1 MDSYKIAAID
11 VHKSMLAVV
20 VTDAAVEGE
29 LPFQRRKFGALGSDL
44 KALAEWL
51 AVQQVQEVVMEST
64 AQYWKPVWRQLEGQC
79 QLHLAQAHSNRA
91 RKGRKDDFRDA
102 ERLARRHLSG
112 ELILSFVP
120 DPEQRLWRTLTRSK
134 HQLTRD
140 RVRLHNQ
147 VESLLED
154 ARIKLATC
162 VTDLLGVSSRRMMEQ
177 LAQGET
183 DPAVLAALAD
193 PALRATAEK
202 LSDALSAARDMNAM
216 HRQILR
222 LFLDRLELMER
233 QMVVLDV
240 NIAAALQ
247 LHQDAVV
254 RLAAVPGLGVDSA
267 QQIIAE
273 LGPKA
278 TTFPSPQELA
288 SWVGVCPGREES
300 AEVSKSDE
308 SPKGNRTMRR
318 VLNQAANSAR
328 KTKGSIFQ
336 ALYQRWVPRLGHNKT
351 IWAIAHRLCRV
362 VWIILHRG
370 EQYIEFGSPRDPRSA
385 AKRTARLIHKLRS
398 LGYQVT
404 PPTPTP
410 RVAG

>member
-1 MDSYKIAAID
+1 
-11 VHKSMLAVV
+11 
-20 VTDAAVEGE
+20 
-29 LPFQRRKFGALGSDL
+29 
-44 KALAEWL
+44 
-51 AVQQVQEVVMEST
+51 
-64 AQYWKPVWRQLEGQC
+64 
-79 QLHLAQAHSNRA
+79 LAQAHSNRA

-120 DPEQRLWRTLTRSK
+120 DPEQRLWRTLTRTK

-147 VESLLED
+147 VEALLED

-183 DPAVLAALAD
+183 DPSLLAALAD
-193 PALRATAEK
+193 PTLRATAEK
-202 LSDALSAARDMNAM
+202 LSDALSAARDMSTL

-233 QMVVLDV
+233 QMGVLDV

-247 LHQDAVV
+247 SHQDAVV

-278 TTFPSPQELA
+278 TTFPS
-288 SWVGVCPGREES
+288 
-300 AEVSKSDE
+300 
-308 SPKGNRTMRR
+308 
-318 VLNQAANSAR
+318 
-328 KTKGSIFQ
+328 
-336 ALYQRWVPRLGHNKT
+336 
-351 IWAIAHRLCRV
+351 
-362 VWIILHRG
+362 
-370 EQYIEFGSPRDPRSA
+370 RSSS
-385 AKRTARLIHKLRS
+385 RN
-398 LGYQVT
+398 
-404 PPTPTP
+404 
-410 RVAG
+410 

>member
-29 LPFQRRKFGALGSDL
+29 LPFERRKFGALGTDL
-44 KALAEWL
+44 KALADWL
-51 AVQQVQEVVMEST
+51 AALQVQEVVMEST
-64 AQYWKPVWRQLEGQC
+64 AQYWKPVWQQLEGQC

-120 DPEQRLWRTLTRSK
+120 DPEQRLWRTLTRTK

-147 VESLLED
+147 VEALLED
-154 ARIKLATC
+154 ARIKLSTC

-177 LAQGET
+177 LAQGAT
-183 DPAVLAALAD
+183 DPALLAALAD
-193 PALRATAEK
+193 PMLRATAET
-202 LSDALSAARDMNAM
+202 LTDALSGAAEMSTL

-233 QMVVLDV
+233 QMEVLDRT
-240 NIAAALQ
+240 IAATLQ

-273 LGPKA
+273 LGPQAA
-278 TTFPSPQELA
+278 TF
-288 SWVGVCPGREES
+288 RRS
-300 AEVSKSDE
+300 AGISKS
-308 SPKGNRTMRR
+308 GGLAR
-318 VLNQAANSAR
+318 VRPFAA
-328 KTKGSIFQ
+328 T
-336 ALYQRWVPRLGHNKT
+336 
-351 IWAIAHRLCRV
+351 
-362 VWIILHRG
+362 
-370 EQYIEFGSPRDPRSA
+370 
-385 AKRTARLIHKLRS
+385 
-398 LGYQVT
+398 
-404 PPTPTP
+404 
-410 RVAG
+410 

>member
-1 MDSYKIAAID
+1 MDSYRIAAID

-29 LPFQRRKFGALGSDL
+29 LPLERRKFGALGSDL

-51 AVQQVQEVVMEST
+51 AAQQVQEVVMEST

-140 RVRLHNQ
+140 RVRLHSQ
-147 VESLLED
+147 LEALLED
-154 ARIKLATC
+154 ARIKLSTC

-177 LAQGET
+177 LAQGAT
-183 DPAVLAALAD
+183 DPALLAALAD
-193 PALRATAEK
+193 PMLRATAET
-202 LSDALSAARDMNAM
+202 LTDALSGAAEMSTL

-233 QMVVLDV
+233 QMEVLDRT
-240 NIAAALQ
+240 IAATLQ

-273 LGPKA
+273 LGPQAA
-278 TTFPSPQELA
+278 TF
-288 SWVGVCPGREES
+288 RRS
-300 AEVSKSDE
+300 AGISKS
-308 SPKGNRTMRR
+308 GGLAR
-318 VLNQAANSAR
+318 VRPFAA
-328 KTKGSIFQ
+328 T
-336 ALYQRWVPRLGHNKT
+336 
-351 IWAIAHRLCRV
+351 
-362 VWIILHRG
+362 
-370 EQYIEFGSPRDPRSA
+370 
-385 AKRTARLIHKLRS
+385 
-398 LGYQVT
+398 
-404 PPTPTP
+404 
-410 RVAG
+410 

>member
-1 MDSYKIAAID
+1 
-11 VHKSMLAVV
+11 
-20 VTDAAVEGE
+20 
-29 LPFQRRKFGALGSDL
+29 
-44 KALAEWL
+44 
-51 AVQQVQEVVMEST
+51 
-64 AQYWKPVWRQLEGQC
+64 LEGQC

-120 DPEQRLWRTLTRSK
+120 DPEQRLWRTLTRTK

-147 VESLLED
+147 VEALLED

-183 DPAVLAALAD
+183 DPSLLAALAD
-193 PALRATAEK
+193 PTLRATAEK
-202 LSDALSAARDMNAM
+202 LSDALSAARDMSTL

-233 QMVVLDV
+233 QMGVLDV

-247 LHQDAVV
+247 SHQDAVV

-278 TTFPSPQELA
+278 TTFPS
-288 SWVGVCPGREES
+288 
-300 AEVSKSDE
+300 
-308 SPKGNRTMRR
+308 
-318 VLNQAANSAR
+318 
-328 KTKGSIFQ
+328 
-336 ALYQRWVPRLGHNKT
+336 
-351 IWAIAHRLCRV
+351 
-362 VWIILHRG
+362 
-370 EQYIEFGSPRDPRSA
+370 RSSS
-385 AKRTARLIHKLRS
+385 RN
-398 LGYQVT
+398 
-404 PPTPTP
+404 
-410 RVAG
+410 